1 MSIMPSVPVLRGRKN
16 TSLQLDGSV
25 LVLRVREQEHR
36 IPLAAVAQVRSERR
50 SVEVVLTAPRG
61 SRPAVHRLDDVG
73 EAAADA
79 FAGAVNA
86 ALPDGSGP
94 AVDGSALVT
103 VRTLDDERRKVRLR
117 RAIRLGWLALILV
130 FAGETVL
137 LTLTDDAE
145 MIFLIW
151 MCGPLGAACVHV
163 GVRLTPF
170 DKPAWRLPRHG
181 VTVVA
186 QYDGYHDGM
195 HVYAFTDLSGKQY
208 GYTPP
213 GYQGDTVEVVYDPR
227 DPFSGTERSM
237 LIGRSTLLIPL
248 IIFGGLGG
256 LMLLLILLMI
266 PAALF
271 A

>member
-50 SVEVVLTAPRG
+50 SVEVVLTAPHG

-79 FAGAVNA
+79 FAGAINA

-117 RAIRLGWLALILV
+117 RAIRLGWLAVILV
-130 FAGETVL
+130 FTGETVL
-137 LTLTDDAE
+137 LTLTGDAE

-181 VTVVA
+181 VTVLA

-195 HVYAFTDLSGKQY
+195 HMYAFTDLNGKEY
-208 GYTPP
+208 GYPSP
-213 GYQGDTVEVVYDPR
+213 GYRGDRLEVVYDPH
-227 DPFSGTERSM
+227 DPFSGAPRDQ
-237 LIGRSTLLIPL
+237 LIGRGVMLLPL
-248 IIFGGLGG
+248 IFFAGLGG